1 MAEPVRRCAGCGRR
15 SPQSE
20 LFRFVALEGQLVR
33 RVSLSPGRSAYT
45 CRRLSCFERANAQ
58 RGFARVLHTP
68 VRVDPALARIYTGES
83 HA

>member
-15 SPQSE
+15 SPQNE
-20 LFRFVALEGQLVR
+20 LFRFVALDGELVR
-33 RVSLSPGRSAYT
+33 RASASLGRSAYT
-45 CRRLSCFERANAQ
+45 CRRLACFERATAQ

-83 HA
+83 DA